1 MWLILAAVLAG
12 DARPV
17 ALPDWMAGCWEHRS
31 QDRWTEECWTVPR
44 GGIMLGSGRSGTG
57 GVLDSWEVM
66 QIELVETD
74 DPVID
79 PLTFYG
85 APKGQNRTAFSWDR
99 SSKAPGI
106 TFVNAGHDYP
116 QRIRYWRDGKDLM
129 AEVSLAEGSKAQR
142 WRYAPKGDYAPA
154 LSARTV
160 RPRSPTSA
168 KPPVTAMRSGGPPC
182 VR

>member
-1 MWLILAAVLAG
+1 MWQILAAVLAG

-44 GGIMLGSGRSGTG
+44 GGIMLGNGRSGTG

-116 QRIRYWRDGKDLM
+116 QRIRYWRDGKDLV
-129 AEVSLAEGSKAQR
+129 AEVSLAGGSKAQR

>member
-1 MWLILAAVLAG
+1 MWLILAAVSAG

-44 GGIMLGSGRSGTG
+44 GGIMLGNGRSGTG

-129 AEVSLAEGSKAQR
+129 AEVSLAGGSKAQR

>member
-1 MWLILAAVLAG
+1 MWLILAAVSAG

-129 AEVSLAEGSKAQR
+129 AEVSLAGGSKAQR